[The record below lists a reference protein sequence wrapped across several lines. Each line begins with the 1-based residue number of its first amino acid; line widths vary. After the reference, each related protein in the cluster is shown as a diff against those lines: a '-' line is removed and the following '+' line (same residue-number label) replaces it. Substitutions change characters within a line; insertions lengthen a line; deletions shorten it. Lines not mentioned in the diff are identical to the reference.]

1 MYNDYNIPDGV
12 GDEKKKLTVV
22 VLGPSFS
29 KIFFISRICV
39 GVIIRFGLRVSLR
52 VE

>member
-22 VLGPSFS
+22 VLIS
-29 KIFFISRICV
+29 KRV
-39 GVIIRFGLRVSLR
+39 GEEFLF
-52 VE
+52 